1 MTPKGHFEINW
12 PLAKVLD
19 CIKSAEY
26 FLEFATNRSAMLPQ
40 IFWKCAFIK
49 ASQIIFHK
57 KSPLLFKV
65 KIVKWQN
72 SWIRNKKVMQSAITK
87 FPIPNINFSRNLVFN
102 QSNFFDERNH
112 QGVYFI
118 IVLWGDY
125 LEESAQVNRF
135 HWTPWKPRQKY
146 WLVDKLLKIRNSGLG
161 IRETMWWATH

>member
-40 IFWKCAFIK
+40 ILWKCGFIK
-49 ASQIIFHK
+49 ARQIIFYK
-57 KSPLLFKV
+57 KSPLLNFKV

-72 SWIRNKKVMQSAITK
+72 SWIRNKKVMQSAVTK
-87 FPIPNINFSRNLVFN
+87 FPIPNINFSRSLVFN

-112 QGVYFI
+112 GKKIGWLTNYWKFGIQGWEFVKPCGEQLISYISRSAHANNQFYETRIFVY
-118 IVLWGDY
+118 
-125 LEESAQVNRF
+125 
-135 HWTPWKPRQKY
+135 
-146 WLVDKLLKIRNSGLG
+146 LLF
-161 IRETMWWATH
+161 E